1 MLITQLVIIT
11 RCSTR
16 CPREERTWVLVKDS
30 WSAWPGRSS
39 GRPRWEQR
47 WKQPSKLLSYFQGL
61 KRDFRSQSG
70 FCLGAGVRRGN
81 RSCWP
86 WDRWPDPVDY
96 KGRVPRMVCRL
107 IIDHLRCHEVKSLCV
122 KFEYLFSSEV
132 LPSETYFFLSST
144 IITIAHRLNTVL
156 DYDRILVLK
165 EGAIAEL
172 DTPRSVVLKCQ
183 VWSRLFQ
190 EFAESWGRHLQGDV
204 PRCWGWTRLK
214 IDQQKFRV
222 DLFGIKGEFSDS

>member
-47 WKQPSKLLSYFQGL
+47 WKQPSEVVELFP
-61 KRDFRSQSG
+61 RSQIFFFCAPSG
-70 FCLGAGVRRGN
+70 FCLGASVRRGN
-81 RSCWP
+81 CSCWP

-107 IIDHLRCHEVKSLCV
+107 IIDHLRCHRRKKLVCEV
-122 KFEYLFSSEV
+122 EYLFSLEV
-132 LPSETYFFLSST
+132 LPSETYFSPPAQSSPSPTGWTQCWTTTESWCWRREPSQNWTRPGRLSLS
-144 IITIAHRLNTVL
+144 AKSDL
-156 DYDRILVLK
+156 DYFRNLLK
-165 EGAIAEL
+165 VEGGIF
-172 DTPRSVVLKCQ
+172 KGMCQ
-183 VWSRLFQ
+183 DAGVGL
-190 EFAESWGRHLQGDV
+190 G
-204 PRCWGWTRLK
+204 
-214 IDQQKFRV
+214 
-222 DLFGIKGEFSDS
+222 